1 MVEATEQ
8 SSSLFA
14 VFFLSIYTL
23 VLIPYSIYTVCTAAS
38 TTTEVVKP
46 WQKVCLREP
55 TLMLTFPLSAI
66 AMRARPNCAG
76 TEGQPNF

>member
-38 TTTEVVKP
+38 TPSEVVKP
-46 WQKVCLREP
+46 WQKVCLREA
-55 TLMLTFPLSAI
+55 T
-66 AMRARPNCAG
+66 
-76 TEGQPNF
+76 